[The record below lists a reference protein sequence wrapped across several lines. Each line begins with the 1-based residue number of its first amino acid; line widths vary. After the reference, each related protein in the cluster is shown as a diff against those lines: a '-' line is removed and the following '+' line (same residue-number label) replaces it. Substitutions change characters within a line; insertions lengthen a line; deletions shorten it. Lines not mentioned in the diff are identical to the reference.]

1 MNFSDSKPRS
11 NLTEYFQIGRIHLAT
26 GLRVRSTAYTL
37 AEPLIRYLPDSPL
50 AIIRHGEGIIG
61 FGEVARLSATG
72 PNRIAELARQWAEL
86 VGTAEVDD
94 QVQLPGSGL
103 VAFGS
108 FAFSGDS
115 ASESVLIVPRT
126 ILGVRDGRGWI
137 TQIGDE
143 SATVAPAEAA
153 SARKIELLDG
163 SPDPAGYEKAVSLA
177 VDAIKQ
183 NHLEKVVLARTVK
196 AQVGAGF
203 DLRPALAKLAENYP
217 GCWTY
222 AVDGTFGASPEL
234 LVRVSH
240 GQVATRVLAG
250 TAARGET
257 EAENREVA
265 ERLRTSEKDLAEHK
279 MAVDSVTGAL
289 ASLTAR
295 LDFDEKPFAVEF
307 PNLWHLASDVHAVL
321 AAGVSGLDLV
331 AALHPTAAV
340 AGTPRDAALDMIAKL
355 EPFDRGRYA
364 GPVGWISSSGDC
376 EWLIALRG
384 GQLRGDTITAYAG
397 CGVVAESVPAQELAE
412 TNLKFRPVREALG

>member
-1 MNFSDSKPRS
+1 MSGALRAKSTSFS
-11 NLTEYFQIGRIHLAT
+11 
-26 GLRVRSTAYTL
+26 L
-37 AEPLIRYLPDSPL
+37 AEPLVRYLANSPL
-50 AIIRHGEGIIG
+50 AVIRHGEGIIG
-61 FGEVARLSATG
+61 FGEARRLTASG

-86 VGTAEVDD
+86 AAASEVDD

-103 VAFGS
+103 TAFGS
-108 FAFSGDS
+108 FAFSGES
-115 ASESVLIVPRT
+115 ESESVLIVPQT

-143 SATVAPAEAA
+143 SATVAPTDFA
-153 SARKIELLDG
+153 SSGSIELLDG
-163 SPDPAGYEKAVSLA
+163 SPDPAGYEQAVARA
-177 VDAIKQ
+177 VAAIAAGE
-183 NHLEKVVLARTVK
+183 LEKVVLARSLM
-196 AQVGAGF
+196 ASVGDDF
-203 DLRPALAKLAENYP
+203 DLRPVLVKLAENYP

-240 GQVATRVLAG
+240 GQIATRVLAG

-279 MAVDSVTGAL
+279 MAVDSVTEAL
-289 ASLTAR
+289 APLAAK

-340 AGTPRDAALDMIAKL
+340 AGTPRDAALDLIAEL

-412 TNLKFRPVREALG
+412 TNLKFRPMREALS